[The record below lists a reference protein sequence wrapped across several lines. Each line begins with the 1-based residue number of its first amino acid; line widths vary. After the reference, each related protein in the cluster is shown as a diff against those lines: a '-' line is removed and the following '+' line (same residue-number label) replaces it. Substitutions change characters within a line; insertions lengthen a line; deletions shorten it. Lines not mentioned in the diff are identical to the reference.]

1 MAKLDTG
8 AIPSY
13 TIYFALSLVL
23 LTILLIAPVL
33 AILDIHP
40 TEFLQDIHTFV
51 DPRVIVTFIITIIII
66 CYLKKDKIRGK
77 LHIPFYILS
86 YLLPSL
92 FITYS
97 IHSILEYVFILF
109 ILF

>member
-66 CYLKKDKIRGK
+66 CYLKKDKIREK

-109 ILF
+109 

>member
-66 CYLKKDKIRGK
+66 CNLKKDKDKIRG
-77 LHIPFYILS
+77 
-86 YLLPSL
+86 
-92 FITYS
+92 
-97 IHSILEYVFILF
+97 
-109 ILF
+109 